1 MILRVVLTLL
11 SHYRRHPGQLAMLL
25 VGLWVASAL
34 WSSVQAINA
43 TAKESY
49 ARANALFSVETDQLA
64 RRDGIA
70 LGIDDYLLLRQ
81 AGLPVSPLLESS
93 LTIENTP
100 VTVLGIDPLTLTF
113 SDLASS
119 NKSNSVEGNGGSLT
133 EFLSPPWQTQLA
145 PDTLAVFGLD
155 RQQAPGATP
164 SIGDQRLP
172 PLALRND
179 LPPNTLVMDIAAVST
194 LFGEQATLSL
204 VTATGALTQP
214 PEGYRLTRAA
224 SLASPEQLTDSFH
237 LNLTAL
243 ALLALVVGLFIVQAA
258 LGLAMEQRM
267 ATLRTL
273 RALGVPGTTITLAIL
288 VELLLFGLTGA
299 ALGLIS
305 GLWLAGKLLPD
316 VASTLASLYQ
326 TDVQRSLALPWH
338 YWLGSVAIT
347 LGGLLLA
354 GCGVLWRA
362 TKLQVLAL
370 GQSYAWRH
378 SYQRQLVRMLQA
390 GGLAGLLTLGLAT
403 WLSMLPAGKGL
414 MVSFSLVAALLFSCA
429 VCLPPTLNALL
440 CLLQRL
446 LRRHPLGQWS
456 AADMQL
462 QLPRLSLAM
471 MALLIALATNLG
483 VSSMVGGFRLTF
495 LDWLDQRLAAP
506 LYINATPSTLA
517 TLNEWLISQ
526 PEVLETLPTARGNA
540 ELRAISSPTSNEHV
554 SNQAAPLDTIAV
566 FGISTVPTLTS
577 QWPLLETLD
586 GIPRAWEA
594 LGHQSIFINEQMAVA
609 RALQPGDSVLLETL
623 QGAEWYTVAAI
634 YPDYG
639 NPQQQLL
646 VTVDTLIQR
655 FEGELASTGVALRD
669 EADTDTFRQ
678 ALIAEFDLSP
688 GALVNQQ
695 EVKKVA
701 TQIFERTFSIT
712 RALNGLTLGV
722 AALALLATLLAQAQH
737 RQRQLATLWALGVP
751 RGTLSLL
758 PLVQLGGLALITG
771 LLAIPLGIAITWL
784 LVAVINVAAFGW
796 RLPLQ
801 LFPLDIAVMLLTAF
815 SVALFAAAFPS
826 LQLWRT
832 SPRALLNEGTQ

>member
-1 MILRVVLTLL
+1 MLRVVLTLL

-49 ARANALFSVETDQLA
+49 ARANALFSLETDQLA
-64 RRDGIA
+64 RSDGIA
-70 LGIDDYLLLRQ
+70 LSIDDYFLLRQ

-93 LTIENTP
+93 LTIENTRL
-100 VTVLGIDPLTLTF
+100 TVLGIDLLTLP
-113 SDLASS
+113 AS
-119 NKSNSVEGNGGSLT
+119 NGNSRTTANGGSLT
-133 EFLSPPWQTQLA
+133 EFISPPWQTQLS
-145 PDTLAVFGLD
+145 PDTLQVFRLD
-155 RQQAPGATP
+155 RQQALGATP
-164 SIGDQRLP
+164 SIGEQRLP
-172 PLALRND
+172 PLTLRND
-179 LPPNTLVMDIAAVST
+179 LPPNTLVMDIAAVWA

-204 VTATGALTQP
+204 VTASGALSQP
-214 PEGYRLTRAA
+214 PEGYRLTRAT

-243 ALLALVVGLFIVQAA
+243 ALLSLVVGLFIVQAA

-267 ATLRTL
+267 TTLRTF
-273 RALGVPGTTITLAIL
+273 RALGVPGKTITLAIL
-288 VELLLFGLTGA
+288 LELLLFGLIGA

-316 VASTLASLYQ
+316 VASTLSSLYQ
-326 TDVQRSLALPWH
+326 ADVQRSLALPWH

-354 GCGVLWRA
+354 GSGVLWRA

-370 GQSYAWRH
+370 GQSYAWRF
-378 SYQRQLVRMLQA
+378 SYQRQLMRMLQA
-390 GGLAGLLTLGLAT
+390 GGLAGAITLGLAT
-403 WLSMLPAGKGL
+403 CLSLLPAGEGL
-414 MVSFSLVAALLFSCA
+414 VVSFSLVAALLFTCA
-429 VCLPPTLNALL
+429 LCLPPALNALL
-440 CLLQRL
+440 QLLQRL
-446 LRRHPLGQWS
+446 LRRRPLGQWL

-495 LDWLDQRLAAP
+495 LEWLDQRLAAP
-506 LYINATPSTLA
+506 LYINATPSTL
-517 TLNEWLISQ
+517 TPLNEWLTSQ
-526 PEVLETLPTARGNA
+526 PEVLETLPTARGNTR
-540 ELRAISSPTSNEHV
+540 LLAINSAMENERNANESALLSS
-554 SNQAAPLDTIAV
+554 IAV

-577 QWPLLETLD
+577 QWPLLETFD

-594 LGHQSIFINEQMAVA
+594 LAQQSVFINEQMAVA

-623 QGAEWYTVAAI
+623 QGAVWFTVAAI

-646 VTVDTLIQR
+646 VTVDTLMQR
-655 FEGELASTGVALRD
+655 FEGELASTGIVLHS
-669 EADTDTFRQ
+669 EADTDAFRQ
-678 ALIAEFDLSP
+678 ALSTEFDLSP
-688 GALVNQQ
+688 DTLVNQQ
-695 EVKKVA
+695 EIKEAA

-722 AALALLATLLAQAQH
+722 AALALLATLLAQAQQ

-751 RGTLSLL
+751 RATLALL
-758 PLVQLGGLALITG
+758 PLIQLGGLALITG
-771 LLAIPLGIAITWL
+771 LLAIPLGITITWL

-815 SVALFAAAFPS
+815 SVALFAAALPT

-832 SPRALLNEGTQ
+832 SPRALLNEETQ